1 MPAERRPLF
10 NQRLLADRL
19 AGFAVPDLDAA
30 KLPVIRRWRTALDR
44 GRLGKAQSA
53 LDRVL

>member
-44 GRLGKAQSA
+44 
-53 LDRVL
+53 VL